1 MTRRERILLIVVGTV
16 GVLLLFYYYVY
27 APKQAEIR
35 RLTDQLAAQTAQRD
49 RMRATAAQITRLQE
63 EYQRL
68 SAFIAQIETRLPAQ
82 KETPLLLV
90 QLERLSRSVGVNLQS
105 IRPSQLQPATVG
117 QVQQQP
123 ARAGGQQAPPGGPTY
138 LRFPI
143 AMTIQATYDETIR
156 LMAALRDFPRMI
168 AVRSLA
174 IDPRTLPELTLNVE
188 AETYVLPREAR

>member
-1 MTRRERILLIVVGTV
+1 MTRRERVLLIVVGTV
-16 GVLLLFYYYVY
+16 GVLLLFYYYIY

-82 KETPLLLV
+82 KETPALLV
-90 QLERLSRSVGVNLQS
+90 QLERLSRTVGVSLQS
-105 IRPSQLQPATVG
+105 IRPSQLQAATAG
-117 QVQQQP
+117 QSQPQP
-123 ARAGGQQAPPGGPTY
+123 AGGGQQAPPAAPAY

-156 LMAALRDFPRMI
+156 LMAALKDFPRMI

-188 AETYVLPREAR
+188 AETYVLPRGAR